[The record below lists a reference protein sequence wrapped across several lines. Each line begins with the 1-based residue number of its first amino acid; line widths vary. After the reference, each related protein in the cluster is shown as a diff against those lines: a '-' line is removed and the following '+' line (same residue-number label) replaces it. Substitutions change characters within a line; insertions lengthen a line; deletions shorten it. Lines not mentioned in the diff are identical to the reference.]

1 MLFKNSD
8 FIQLQLVEP
17 YTRSLIKKIKIKYS
31 GELEQKT
38 LDELD
43 EGAERI
49 IQHAADIK
57 QGLNVL
63 HEIFFRIN

>member
-1 MLFKNSD
+1 MIFKNSD
-8 FIQLQLVEP
+8 FLQLQQVEP
-17 YTRSLIKKIKIKYS
+17 YTRAIIKKIKIKYS
-31 GELEQKT
+31 DELEQKT
-38 LDELD
+38 LTELD

-57 QGLNVL
+57 EGLNVL